1 MGYSQAEADT
11 LCVMA
16 ADFSDFARRQH
27 ARGWT
32 GTGRAVAFHESIDML
47 MPACTI
53 VQFWVDGIGYWL
65 ILGGEPL
72 LNNRALVDLAW
83 GLRIAGNKFSAR

>member
-1 MGYSQAEADT
+1 M
-11 LCVMA
+11 
-16 ADFSDFARRQH
+16 
-27 ARGWT
+27 
-32 GTGRAVAFHESIDML
+32 
-47 MPACTI
+47 
-53 VQFWVDGIGYWL
+53 QFWVDGIGYWL